1 MGAAT
6 KMSTYNKTDL
16 YRIAFHPRAFR
27 LMTIYPSIELST
39 IIPIPLTPQNLQLKP
54 LKPKDGQRSKPSIR
68 EALKPL
74 PRSWMI
80 VTGIGIVVVPE
91 VFAVV
96 VVVVVLVAAAVVA
109 AAAVVVVV
117 VVVVVVAGVVVV
129 VVVSSSGSSS
139 GSKSSSNS
147 SSGAMAVAVAVTVA
161 VAAGVV
167 VK

>member
-96 VVVVVLVAAAVVA
+96 VVVLVAAAVVA

-117 VVVVVVAGVVVV
+117 VVVVAGVV

>member
-96 VVVVVLVAAAVVA
+96 VVVVLVAAAVVA

-117 VVVVVVAGVVVV
+117 VVVVVVAGVVV